1 VTADQESGVRRSLHG
16 DARAALVA
24 WTARD
29 DEPAQLALRDEFVAF
44 LDAHDDAMWRAC
56 VEGHLTGSALVLSA
70 DRSEVLLTLHP
81 KFGIW
86 LQMGGHC
93 EPGDTTMRDAAAREA
108 LEESGI
114 DGLVVGVEPAR
125 LDRHRVGCHGG
136 SWQLS
141 NAPVPFGT
149 PGTCWHLDVQY
160 VAIAP
165 PGAEPVISDES
176 LDLRWWPVD
185 GLPADTD
192 DALRRLVATAVGGG

>member
-1 VTADQESGVRRSLHG
+1 MTADQESGVRRSLHG

-70 DRSEVLLTLHP
+70 DRTEVLLTLHP

-93 EPGDTTMRDAAAREA
+93 EPGDATMRDAAAREA

-114 DGLVVGVEPAR
+114 EGLVLGDAPAR

-136 SWQLS
+136 SW
-141 NAPVPFGT
+141 
-149 PGTCWHLDVQY
+149 HLDVQY
-160 VAIAP
+160 VAVAP
-165 PGAEPVISDES
+165 RDAVATISDES
-176 LDLRWWPVD
+176 DDLRWWPVD
-185 GLPADTD
+185 ALPAETD
-192 DALRRLVATAVGGG
+192 DALRRLVATATSA